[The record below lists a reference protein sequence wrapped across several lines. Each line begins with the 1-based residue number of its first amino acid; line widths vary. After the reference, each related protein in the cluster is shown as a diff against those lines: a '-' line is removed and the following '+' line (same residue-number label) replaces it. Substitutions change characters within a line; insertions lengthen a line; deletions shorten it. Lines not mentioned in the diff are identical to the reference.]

1 MEEIVRLYQ
10 KSLIP
15 ISGVIYGQ
23 VIYWLTLVSSFL
35 VLLGTIV
42 SFMEKDSPVPT
53 SQLLQSVIDG
63 KSVDQIWQ
71 GMGLSPAPDMWFFLA
86 NPTVGE
92 SMTMIGIAIGV
103 SSVVPAT
110 FISAYFLKKSRNP
123 VFACLAVLAGLL
135 TCVAVSGLTL

>member
-1 MEEIVRLYQ
+1 MRLYQ

-42 SFMEKDSPVPT
+42 SFMEKESPLPT

-63 KSVDQIWQ
+63 KSVNQIWQ
-71 GMGLSPAPDMWFFLA
+71 GLGLSPAPDMLFFLA
-86 NPTVGE
+86 NPSVGE
-92 SMTMIGIAIGV
+92 SITMIGIAIGV

-123 VFACLAVLAGLL
+123 VFSILAILAGLL
-135 TCVAVSGLTL
+135 TCVAITGIIL